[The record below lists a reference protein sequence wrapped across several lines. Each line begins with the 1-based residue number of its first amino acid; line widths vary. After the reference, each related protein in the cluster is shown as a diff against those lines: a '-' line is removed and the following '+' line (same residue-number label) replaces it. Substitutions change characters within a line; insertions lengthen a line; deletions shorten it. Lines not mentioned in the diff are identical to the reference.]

1 VKTFLIEY
9 ENTVLYKS
17 ELSSGKEHE
26 EFERV
31 YTLKLE
37 EKTNANYE
45 GSQNG
50 GETTFG
56 TGCLKI

>member
-1 VKTFLIEY
+1 MKIFLIEY

-17 ELSSGKEHE
+17 ELGSGKERE
-26 EFERV
+26 VFERV
-31 YTLKLE
+31 YALKLE

-56 TGCLKI
+56 TACLKI